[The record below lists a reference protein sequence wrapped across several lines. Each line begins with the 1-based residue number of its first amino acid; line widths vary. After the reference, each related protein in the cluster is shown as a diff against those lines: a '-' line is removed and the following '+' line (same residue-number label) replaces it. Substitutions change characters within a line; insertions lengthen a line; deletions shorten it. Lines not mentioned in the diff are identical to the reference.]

1 MVHSVPVLLGEP
13 QSAALLPMWVENLTT
28 GDPALKEKQWL
39 RIATMACKAAVKGNQ
54 DLNECEIRKLLDDLM
69 TLENPYTCPHGRPII
84 LYLKKYQLEKLFKR
98 VVS

>member
-1 MVHSVPVLLGEP
+1 
-13 QSAALLPMWVENLTT
+13 MWIENIMT

-39 RIATMACKAAVKGNQ
+39 KIATMACKAAVKGNQ
-54 DLNECEIRKLLDDLM
+54 ELDEREIRKLLNDLM

-84 LYLKKYQLEKLFKR
+84 LYLKKYELEKLFKR